1 MCKSSSLPLEENF
14 SSNNFEEPTTS
25 TKNNKDC
32 LKCDLRS
39 SYCKRWT
46 NGQITCECRQGF
58 QRSSK
63 TSDRCVQSQL
73 PASHHQSSRYGGFA
87 KRVEPSHA
95 EEPSSLSTDVGGLML
110 NYVENENDQQCVLG
124 QAEKHATR
132 ILTDLLKRYDR
143 NLVPSVKGVDVKI
156 ELLIQK
162 VTEIN
167 ELLSSSKMD
176 IMLSQIWHDPGLN
189 FEQEEGAQCLTN
201 LSLSHRMVDSL
212 WIPNVC
218 IVNSKASFTHSSPTP
233 NIFLAIFPNGTVWLN
248 YRIAVES
255 PCEFEFTTF
264 PMDRVEC
271 TTIFESYSFN
281 VGKVRLDWRQGE
293 SFMFLSNVS
302 LPDFQYAGHVTARAT
317 FEYPAGL
324 WDQVSIKI
332 YYRRSYGFYILQI
345 YLPTYCMVLI
355 SWISFWLDRKSLPAR
370 FLNFLK
376 IFWGK
381 KFFVFFWWGLQ
392 VRIRLEYF
400 LIIFVTLFL
409 VTLGV
414 SSILALTM
422 QYANVA
428 RSLPKVSYIKGV
440 DLFMMGCVAYI
451 FLSICELAMVGILEK
466 EANAASMQQ
475 FQDLGGDG
483 GSRRMTFGTGFAR
496 KAFQRTFND
505 KTTHRLRRLDSTS
518 SGSTAVAAAVG
529 VSAATPGSSDWQKHL
544 RISRS
549 DDNSEM
555 ASMLMGGGGGGGDG
569 GGGIKEGGTTNNN
582 ININQQLLMLP
593 QYRGSVAGILIPR
606 RSSDHP
612 ITSNIQQQN
621 EAAAMVAR
629 TWMKRAMSL
638 KRLRQQNQKIVTPK
652 LFSKWTGEDLDRFCQ
667 KFFPIT
673 FGLFNLI
680 YWMVREN

>member
-14 SSNNFEEPTTS
+14 LLNNFEEPTTS
-25 TKNNKDC
+25 TKNNLEESTKRKDC

-63 TSDRCVQSQL
+63 TSDRCIQSHL

-370 FLNFLK
+370 
-376 IFWGK
+376 
-381 KFFVFFWWGLQ
+381 
-392 VRIRLEYF
+392 
-400 LIIFVTLFL
+400 

-549 DDNSEM
+549 DDNGEM
-555 ASMLMGGGGGGGDG
+555 ASMLMGGGGGGDG
-569 GGGIKEGGTTNNN
+569 GGGIREEGGGTTNNN